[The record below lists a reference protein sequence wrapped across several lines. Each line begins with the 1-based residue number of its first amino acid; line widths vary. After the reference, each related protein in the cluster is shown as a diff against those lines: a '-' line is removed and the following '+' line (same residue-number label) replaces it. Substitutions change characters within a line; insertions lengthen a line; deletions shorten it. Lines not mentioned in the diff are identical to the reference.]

1 MKSDSSFN
9 FLFQQNNGKFFKL
22 PIIDCISVYFIHFL
36 KNKFNY
42 IFFLSFFIFKLG
54 ASQDYAYK
62 NYTTKDGLAGNHV
75 YHSVQDKEGYLW
87 FATETGV
94 SRFDGK
100 NFVNFTVEQ
109 GLPSNEILK
118 MFVDSKGRVW
128 MMPFANQICYYY
140 NGKIYNSKND
150 STLKRIHIKDYICNM
165 VEDFSGNLFFL
176 EPKENLL
183 VISKANK
190 IYNYLDKN
198 LVFYNLGLG
207 QHLSPQVFISNN
219 LVKKENKTELFDI
232 SFKNNN
238 VILSKVKNQFSF
250 WGDKISEIFIGPNII
265 VTPNRKSLSQSA
277 IKLEFYIKNIGQ
289 RSLPRKKDFNN
300 FVLINDSICYVN
312 SKSGSI
318 SHNIY
323 SSKRLKTY
331 LINEDVSFCIKDI
344 ENNLWFTTINHGIF
358 KLCYNDII
366 NLYSK
371 NNSKKNL
378 GISSVAGVGNCVF
391 AGNSQGDF
399 FKINRREDSWFLK
412 KVISIN
418 NVKGG
423 KQKFRKKQDDLI
435 FHDQLEFGTFNQ
447 NENYKIKSPNYPFL
461 SLKDF
466 DIDKYG
472 NLFIAYHSGA
482 CKAKILKTKN
492 KYQIS
497 EYVTF
502 FNDRT
507 TSIAVGDSINF
518 LGTITG
524 IKCFNPY
531 GTFLKTPIALSNL
544 KYSISCLNYHDGL
557 LWIGTSQNGLICF
570 DGKGIVKNITVK
582 DGLPENSIR
591 CLYLDNKKL
600 WVGTNKGITE
610 IAFEKLNNIRVAR
623 NFNNDEGLISNVVN
637 DIYTAN
643 DSIYVAT
650 EEGLSIITD
659 LQPKQTGVC
668 ILNTPIVRVA
678 SKIVSAQNVSLN
690 PSDDIQFEYT
700 GISFRSE
707 GDISYKYRL
716 LGIDSLWKITNQRFI
731 YYSFLPNGNYNL
743 QLLAVNKFGIKS
755 KLINVPFRVNK
766 RLYEENYFRIIICLI
781 IISLISLLFKKRNQ
795 VNQKKY
801 LQKLQNAQ
809 KIMSLEQEA
818 LKAQMNPHF
827 IFNCLNAIQYFIIEK
842 DVISANKFISSFA
855 GLIRQALDNSGRK
868 SISIEEEITFLKS
881 FIEIEQNRFEDRFL
895 YQINVSDDIETDLLQ
910 IPPMLVQPFV
920 ENAINHGLLHK
931 KNGIGKLEI
940 YFSLSEEMLKII
952 ISDNGIGRTA
962 SRSLSNH
969 VELLHV
975 SKGIA
980 LTEMRISRL
989 NFSETNKIKLAIED
1003 QYDNNG
1009 NPIGTKVE
1017 ILIPLIFD
1025 N

>member
-1 MKSDSSFN
+1 
-9 FLFQQNNGKFFKL
+9 
-22 PIIDCISVYFIHFL
+22 
-36 KNKFNY
+36 
-42 IFFLSFFIFKLG
+42 
-54 ASQDYAYK
+54 
-62 NYTTKDGLAGNHV
+62 
-75 YHSVQDKEGYLW
+75 
-87 FATETGV
+87 
-94 SRFDGK
+94 
-100 NFVNFTVEQ
+100 
-109 GLPSNEILK
+109 

-128 MMPFANQICYYY
+128 MMPYTNQICYYFK
-140 NGKIYNSKND
+140 GKIYNAQNDTILRKFVIKSFINYIIEDNSKNLIFAEPEKNMFGLSDIDKIYHFRNINADFYSMGIGNKMKPQIFLSEYKD
-150 STLKRIHIKDYICNM
+150 SINKSATQLFDILFTKDSIK
-165 VEDFSGNLFFL
+165 L
-176 EPKENLL
+176 
-183 VISKANK
+183 SKANQK
-190 IYNYLDKN
+190 FNFLCDNTSEVFISPSLVITTNRRKEKSVSTIIKFQINDSLEREINKNRDYNNLFVLNDSIVFINTKSGTVQYNYLKQLLIKEFLKSENISSCFLDNEKN
-198 LVFYNLGLG
+198 IWFTSLNHGVFRLYSNPVINFTWKNKNNYFQSITSIGGNGKDIFLGNVLGDFYGLNKCKGNIIAQKEMSVDFLKGMNQKIKYKKNKLVIFD
-207 QHLSPQVFISNN
+207 QMTFSVFSNGELKRVKIPNDRYFSIKDFELSNN
-219 LVKKENKTELFDI
+219 D
-232 SFKNNN
+232 
-238 VILSKVKNQFSF
+238 
-250 WGDKISEIFIGPNII
+250 
-265 VTPNRKSLSQSA
+265 
-277 IKLEFYIKNIGQ
+277 
-289 RSLPRKKDFNN
+289 
-300 FVLINDSICYVN
+300 
-312 SKSGSI
+312 
-318 SHNIY
+318 
-323 SSKRLKTY
+323 RLY
-331 LINEDVSFCIKDI
+331 
-344 ENNLWFTTINHGIF
+344 
-358 KLCYNDII
+358 
-366 NLYSK
+366 
-371 NNSKKNL
+371 
-378 GISSVAGVGNCVF
+378 
-391 AGNSQGDF
+391 
-399 FKINRREDSWFLK
+399 
-412 KVISIN
+412 
-418 NVKGG
+418 
-423 KQKFRKKQDDLI
+423 
-435 FHDQLEFGTFNQ
+435 
-447 NENYKIKSPNYPFL
+447 
-461 SLKDF
+461 
-466 DIDKYG
+466 
-472 NLFIAYHSGA
+472 IAYHSGA
-482 CKAKILKTKN
+482 CYGDLIKKSNRFYVRKFVYFYKAR
-492 KYQIS
+492 S
-497 EYVTF
+497 
-502 FNDRT
+502 
-507 TSIAVGDSINF
+507 TSIAIGDSLNY
-518 LGTITG
+518 LGTLTG
-524 IKCFNPY
+524 LKCFNSDGVMKSVLPDLPL
-531 GTFLKTPIALSNL
+531 LKVGINNL
-544 KYSISCLNYHDGL
+544 VFQDGL
-557 LWIGTSQNGLICF
+557 LWIGTNQHGVICF
-570 DGKGIVKNITVK
+570 DGKEIVKNITVK

-690 PSDDIQFEYT
+690 PGDDIQFEYT

-716 LGIDSLWKITNQRFI
+716 LGIDSVWKITNQRFI

-969 VELLHV
+969 VELRHV

-1009 NPIGTKVE
+1009 NSIGTQVE